1 MPYEKND
8 LDARI
13 LKAIEQFDG
22 VPTTRG
28 LGRGVGVSWDA
39 VARRIE
45 TSPQLVEA
53 MEKRGK
59 EWLEGLDEK
68 RFLETYSNHGWTN
81 SMPEYAKQIVQQR
94 FDRTIMER
102 IEGFDGVPTAKE
114 LGEETGV
121 MGQTIARRMKAN
133 PQLFEAMEKQGREWL
148 GGLDEKRFLETYSNL
163 GWMGPMPVYAKQIA
177 QQRFDKIIIERIE
190 RFDGVPNAKRLG
202 DEIGVSGQ
210 VITRKIETSQQLVK
224 AMEKRGREWL
234 EGLDEKRFLETY
246 SERGLT
252 GALPE
257 YAKQIVWQKLDR
269 IILEKIEG
277 FDGVPT
283 AKGLGRKTSMST
295 GAVARRIETSP
306 QLVEAM
312 EKRGRE
318 WLEGLDEKRFLEMY
332 SNKSGAANMPEYA
345 KQILQQRFDR
355 IILEKIE
362 GFDGVP
368 TAKGLG
374 RKTRVGP
381 HSVAKR
387 IEANPQLA
395 EAMEKR
401 GREWLEGLDEK
412 RFLEMYSNWSGSMP
426 NYAKQIV
433 QQRFDRTIM
442 ERIEGFDGVPTA
454 KGLGMD
460 MGVSEPPVARR
471 IEANKDIWM
480 VYYMKRGLT
489 ADQAVELALEHNDK
503 SEAFRSALNERLRHL
518 SAFREMVG
526 LLRCFGEL
534 LEKDTTVVSLYPE
547 PLKQAADELGIN
559 VKSNHVDMGLFRK
572 GETPEIPG
580 CGTIVFQ
587 GLHRL
592 KEEALSA
599 VFAKIEELHSEH
611 PALSIITTHGIDYS
625 VTEGFFEALNTNG
638 LEMKESGVVRI
649 SPPDEETLLSYGVA
663 EEDLS
668 RLGRKISCEFNAM
681 VFGFNGNDGFVGIP
695 ALEKNPKGDG
705 RPLTLPEAEGVDVP
719 KGIAK
724 ELEAKL
730 FPACVV
736 VPSAPLM
743 VEICE
748 KSNIVALVGFDMDP
762 DRKKSLEVVPYPN
775 APSHDYRRIAR
786 KIASDVGF
794 RSKQGIK
801 TGGESRIQLSG
812 CSGS

>member
-257 YAKQIVWQKLDR
+257 YAKQIVWQKL
-269 IILEKIEG
+269 
-277 FDGVPT
+277 
-283 AKGLGRKTSMST
+283 
-295 GAVARRIETSP
+295 
-306 QLVEAM
+306 
-312 EKRGRE
+312 
-318 WLEGLDEKRFLEMY
+318 
-332 SNKSGAANMPEYA
+332 
-345 KQILQQRFDR
+345 DR